1 MSVSPV
7 HVIDLRCEYLTDPL
21 GLDVRQP
28 RLSWRLEA
36 AARGVKQTA
45 YQVWVAADPT
55 RLAAGH
61 ADLWDSGR
69 VMTDQSLHQVYLGQ
83 PLAARQRAWWQVRM
97 WDEHGQP
104 TDWSEPA
111 AWEMGLLEPGDWLA
125 AWITPAASVTT
136 PCPRLRGAFTVEG
149 AVQSARIYITS
160 RGLYALELNGQ
171 PASDWLFTPGW
182 TSYHKRLQVQ
192 TYDVTPR
199 LHPGPNMIG
208 ITLAEG
214 WFRGRLGPAYGQ
226 ELALLAQLV
235 ITYTD
240 GRVQVAGS
248 GLDWKCAAGP
258 ILKSDI
264 YDGEDYDARL
274 AQPGWSAPGADD
286 TGWAAVQAS
295 REPAP
300 PLVAQMAP
308 PVRRIEMLSPL
319 SIQPGPRGEWIV
331 DLGQNMV
338 GWVRLRARG
347 PAGATITLRHAEILA
362 QDGGL
367 YLDNIRGARQTNR
380 YTLAGGGE
388 EVFEPHFTWQGFRY
402 VAISGYPGP
411 LSAADVAGIVV
422 YSDLAPTGSFECSHP
437 LINQLQHNIV
447 WGQKGNFLDIPTD
460 CPQRDERL
468 GWTGDAQAFLR
479 TAAFNMD
486 VAAFFTKWLR
496 DLAADQLPDGSV
508 PFTIPDA
515 GRGAGAT
522 GWGDAAVI
530 CPWTIYLC
538 YGDTRVLGEQY
549 ASMQV
554 WLGYIRAQ
562 AGADLIWR
570 HGFTFGDWLAVEAP
584 DSQFPNPVTDK
595 DLIATAFFAYCA
607 ELLAQTAHRLGRDAD
622 AAEYRALRAG
632 IELAFNREFVTPN
645 GRIAGNT
652 QTAYVL
658 ALQFGLLPPDLR
670 AQAARRLADDI
681 LRRDTHLSTGFLGTS
696 YLCHV
701 LSDNGY
707 LDLAYALL
715 EQASY
720 PSWLYPVT
728 LGATT
733 SWERWDNI
741 RPDGSLQ
748 TPNANS
754 FNHYA
759 FGAIGDWL
767 YRVVAGI
774 DLDQEQPG
782 YQRIIF
788 RPRPGGSLTS
798 AAACLNSLYGPIES
812 RWALDGAA
820 LELVV
825 TVPPNTEGVLYLP
838 VATAAAVTENGRP
851 LSQTDGLLGI
861 TEDAGQLVVR
871 VGSGRYSF
879 RFDNRSA

>member
-1 MSVSPV
+1 MSISPV
-7 HVIDLRCEYLTDPL
+7 HVIDLRCEYLVDPL
-21 GLDVRQP
+21 GIDARQP

-36 AARGVKQTA
+36 ATRGVKQTA
-45 YQVWVAADPT
+45 YQVRVAANLE
-55 RLAAGH
+55 RLVAGQ
-61 ADLWDSGR
+61 ADLWDSGQ
-69 VMTDQSLHQVYLGQ
+69 VMTDQSLHQVYQGQ
-83 PLAARQRAWWQVRM
+83 RLASRQRAWWQVRV

-104 TDWSEPA
+104 TEWSEPA
-111 AWEMGLLEPGDWLA
+111 CWEMGLLEPGDWQA
-125 AWITPAASVTT
+125 AWITPAAAVTT
-136 PCPRLRGAFTVEG
+136 PCPRLRTAFTVER
-149 AVQSARIYITS
+149 AVARARLYITC
-160 RGLYALELNGQ
+160 RGLYDLQINGQ

-182 TSYHKRLQVQ
+182 TAYRKRLQYQ
-192 TYDVTPR
+192 TYDVTAR
-199 LHPGPNMIG
+199 LRAGGNVIG
-208 ITLAEG
+208 VALAEG
-214 WFRGRLGPAYGQ
+214 WFRGRLGPAYGK
-226 ELALLAQLV
+226 ELALLAQLE
-235 ITYTD
+235 ITYAD
-240 GRVQVAGS
+240 GPVQMVGS

-264 YDGEDYDARL
+264 YDGEDYDARRE
-274 AQPGWSAPGADD
+274 QPGWSTAGCDNS
-286 TGWAAVQAS
+286 GWLEVRAS
-295 REPAP
+295 TEPAP
-300 PLVAQMAP
+300 ALVAQMSA
-308 PVRRIEMLSPL
+308 PVRRIEMLPPV
-319 SIQPGPRGEWIV
+319 SIQPGPGGEWIV

-338 GWVRLRARG
+338 GWVRLRTRG
-347 PAGATITLRHAEILA
+347 LAGNTITLRHAEILA

-367 YLDNIRGARQTNR
+367 YLDNIRGALQTNR

-402 VAISGYPGP
+402 VAITGYPGP
-411 LSAADVAGIVV
+411 FSAADVAGVV
-422 YSDLAPTGSFECSHP
+422 VHSDLAPTGSFECSHP
-437 LINQLQHNIV
+437 LINQLQHTIV

-496 DLAADQLPDGSV
+496 DLAADQAPDGSV

-515 GRGAGAT
+515 GRGGGAT

-530 CPWTIYLC
+530 CPWTIYLS
-538 YGDTRVLGEQY
+538 YGDTRLLAEQY
-549 ASMQV
+549 PSMQAWV
-554 WLGYIRAQ
+554 GYIHAQ
-562 AGADLIWR
+562 AGEALIWR

-595 DLIATAFFAYCA
+595 DLIATAFFAYCVEIMA
-607 ELLAQTAHRLGRDAD
+607 KTAQLLGQEAD
-622 AAEYRALRAG
+622 ANQYRALRAS
-632 IELAFNREFVTPN
+632 IETAFNREFVTPN

-658 ALQFGLLPPDLR
+658 ALQFGLLPPEQR

-681 LRRDTHLSTGFLGTS
+681 RQRDTHLSTGFLGTS

-701 LSDNGY
+701 LSDNGN
-707 LDLAYALL
+707 LNLAYALL

-774 DLDQEQPG
+774 NLAPEQPG
-782 YQRIIF
+782 YQRIVF
-788 RPRPGGSLTS
+788 KPRPGGSLTS
-798 AAACLNSLYGPIES
+798 AAARLVSSHGLIES
-812 RWALDGAA
+812 RWTLTGRTLNLDLALPA
-820 LELVV
+820 
-825 TVPPNTEGVLYLP
+825 NTEGVVYLS
-838 VATAAAVTENGRP
+838 ADSAQAVTESGRP
-851 LSQTDGLLGI
+851 LSQADGIVGVSA
-861 TEDAGQLVVR
+861 DGGQVAVH

-879 RFDNRSA
+879 RVN